1 MAVGCCRPRV
11 SVDQTPWHNILL
23 VSLHALP
30 PLLNVDNGMCSYG
43 DFKIVVRVM
52 MLYSEEHFLPEV
64 CLAMTI
70 SKPQVSFMPRSAALK
85 AGLLGAGK
93 G

>member
-1 MAVGCCRPRV
+1 MHQV
-11 SVDQTPWHNILL
+11 NL
-23 VSLHALP
+23 VSFHALS
-30 PLLNVDNGMCSYG
+30 PLLKVDSGMCSYG
-43 DFKIVVRVM
+43 DFRIMVRVI
-52 MLYSEEHFLPEV
+52 MLDREEHLIPEV